1 MRISLNLC
9 AAIII
14 ATAASNAM
22 AFPRE
27 GKTYF
32 NINAGYGIVSP
43 KITTTINSSAAQSF
57 KPMDRGFVFDA
68 GFGYYL
74 LDELRLSIN
83 PLYAQELSGK
93 KNLNSPNPASTKNII
108 NQYGIFANAY
118 YDLLTGTNINPFVMA
133 GFGFM
138 RTELE
143 DRITIGDV
151 SAKLKKSLSK
161 AAYQGGVGLAYHM
174 SSSVDAELGY
184 RLVKQMGKQK
194 SIETSSQAFGIKTST
209 KLPATQLITVGFR
222 FSF

>member
-1 MRISLNLC
+1 MKNFLSL
-9 AAIII
+9 ATAIII
-14 ATAASNAM
+14 SVVAANAF

-27 GKTYF
+27 GKTYT
-32 NINAGYGIVSP
+32 NINAGYGINSP
-43 KITTTINSSAAQSF
+43 KVTASINATSPQSF

-83 PLYAQELSGK
+83 PVYAQKLSGK
-93 KNLNSPNPASTKNII
+93 KNITSPNAVSDKNIM

-118 YDLLTGTNINPFVMA
+118 YDLLTGTNINPFIMG

-143 DRITIGDV
+143 DRMILGAS

-161 AAYQGGVGLAYHM
+161 AAYQAGVGLAYHM

-184 RLVKQMGKQK
+184 RLVKQIGKK
-194 SIETSSQAFGIKTST
+194 NIEASLPSSGITTST
-209 KLPATQLITVGFR
+209 KLPATQLVTVGFR
-222 FSF
+222 FTF